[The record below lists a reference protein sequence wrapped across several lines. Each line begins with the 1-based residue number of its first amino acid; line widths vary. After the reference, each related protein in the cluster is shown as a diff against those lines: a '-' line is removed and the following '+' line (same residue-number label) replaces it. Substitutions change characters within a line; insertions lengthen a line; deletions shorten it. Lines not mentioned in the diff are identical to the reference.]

1 LDWGAKVELY
11 EKIRREYFEGVGT
24 ILGVAQ
30 KLGVHRR
37 MVREAIRTALPA
49 KRKKMERE
57 SNRLIAEVLLFIHQI
72 LAADQQAPRK
82 QRHTAQRIYQRLRE
96 EMPQQEVSPR
106 SVRRA
111 VKEWKQQHH
120 QSERAESYI
129 SQHYEAGREG
139 QADWYEAYADL
150 GGERVKLQVFCLRSM
165 YSGAAF
171 HRAYWRASQQAF
183 LDGHTH
189 AFQMFGGAFRVVRYD
204 NLRSAVKQIMRGKRR
219 EQTTRFLAF
228 RSHYLFDAE
237 FCTPARGN
245 EKGGVEQEV
254 GRFRRRWW
262 TPVPQHANLD
272 DLNQH
277 LLACCLQDQQRRIE
291 GREQSIVEAFQH
303 EHSQLTQHASED
315 FDLNE
320 TVSCMVDTNRCVH
333 VKCNRYSTPLSPGA
347 RAEVYIDASHVT
359 VHSEGQQVARHER
372 SYLVKHEV
380 LALEHYLAVLEHKP
394 GALTHSKALVQYR
407 QAGLWP
413 ASFDVFWEKLIAR
426 HGRSEGTRAMIR
438 LLQLIPAHGHKP
450 LRVAIESALAC
461 GSSDPATVLHLLKPE
476 LRGEHQAV
484 PLPGTGPGFERPMP
498 RLDMYDQLL
507 GHNQQ
512 QEVRA

>member
-1 LDWGAKVELY
+1 LDGGAKVELY
-11 EKIRREYFEGVGT
+11 EKIRREYCEGVGT

-57 SNRLIAEVLLFIHQI
+57 SSRLIAEVLLFIHQI
-72 LAADQQAPRK
+72 LTANQQAPRK

-111 VKEWKQQHH
+111 VQDWKQQH
-120 QSERAESYI
+120 QSERVETYI

-139 QADWYEAYADL
+139 QSDWYEAYADL

-183 LDGHTH
+183 LDGHRH
-189 AFQMFGGAFRVVRYD
+189 AFEMFGGAFRIVRYD
-204 NLRSAVKQIMRGKRR
+204 NLRSAVKQIMRGKRP

-228 RSHYLFDAE
+228 RSHYLFEAE
-237 FCTPARGN
+237 FCTPSRGN

-272 DLNQH
+272 DLNQY
-277 LLACCLQDQQRRIE
+277 LLACCRQDHQRHIE
-291 GREQSIVEAFQH
+291 GREQSVAEAFHH
-303 EHSQLTQHASED
+303 EQSQLITRASED
-315 FDLNE
+315 YDLNE
-320 TVSCMVDTNRCVH
+320 TRTALSMRTDACM
-333 VKCNRYSTPLSPGA
+333 
-347 RAEVYIDASHVT
+347 
-359 VHSEGQQVARHER
+359 
-372 SYLVKHEV
+372 
-380 LALEHYLAVLEHKP
+380 
-394 GALTHSKALVQYR
+394 
-407 QAGLWP
+407 
-413 ASFDVFWEKLIAR
+413 
-426 HGRSEGTRAMIR
+426 
-438 LLQLIPAHGHKP
+438 
-450 LRVAIESALAC
+450 
-461 GSSDPATVLHLLKPE
+461 
-476 LRGEHQAV
+476 
-484 PLPGTGPGFERPMP
+484 
-498 RLDMYDQLL
+498 
-507 GHNQQ
+507 
-512 QEVRA
+512 

>member
-1 LDWGAKVELY
+1 LDWGAKVELF

-37 MVREAIRTALPA
+37 MVREAIRTAIPA
-49 KRKKMERE
+49 KRKKMRRE
-57 SNRLIAEVLLFIHQI
+57 SSRLIAEVVLFIHQI

-82 QRHTAQRIYQRLRE
+82 QRHTAQRIYQRLCE
-96 EMPQQEVSPR
+96 EMPKQEVSPR

-111 VKEWKQQHH
+111 VREWKEQHKL
-120 QSERAESYI
+120 ERTETYI

-150 GGERVKLQVFCLRSM
+150 GGEQVKLQVFCLRSM

-171 HRAYWRASQQAF
+171 HRAYLRASQQAF
-183 LDGHTH
+183 LDGHIR
-189 AFQMFGGAFRVVRYD
+189 AFEMFGGAFRLVRYD

-262 TPVPQHANLD
+262 TPVPQHANLGE
-272 DLNQH
+272 LNQY
-277 LLACCLQDQQRRIE
+277 LRDCCEQDQQRHIE
-291 GREQSIVEAFQH
+291 GRQESVAAAFHQEQSKLIKREV
-303 EHSQLTQHASED
+303 ED

-320 TVSCMVDTNRCVH
+320 SMSCVVDANSCVP
-333 VKCNRYSTPLSPGA
+333 VKYNRYSTPLRPGT
-347 RAEVYIDASHVT
+347 RVEVTIDASHVT
-359 VHSEGQQVARHER
+359 VHSEGKQIARHER
-372 SYLVKHEV
+372 SYLVKQEV
-380 LALEHYLAVLEHKP
+380 LSLEHYLSALEHKP
-394 GALTHSKALVQYR
+394 GAMAHSKALVQYR
-407 QAGLWP
+407 QSGLWP
-413 ASFDVFWEKLIAR
+413 QSFDAFWEKLMER
-426 HGRSEGTRAMIR
+426 QGRSEGTRAMIR
-438 LLQLIPAHGHKP
+438 LLQLIPAHGHKQ
-450 LRVAIESALAC
+450 LRAAVEGALAC
-461 GSSDPATVLHLLKPE
+461 GSSDPATVMHLLRPE
-476 LRGEHQAV
+476 LRSEHHAA
-484 PLPGTGPGFERPMP
+484 PLAGTGAGFERPLP
-498 RLDMYDQLL
+498 RLDVYDQLL
-507 GHNQQ
+507 GNKQQ
-512 QEVRA
+512 REARA